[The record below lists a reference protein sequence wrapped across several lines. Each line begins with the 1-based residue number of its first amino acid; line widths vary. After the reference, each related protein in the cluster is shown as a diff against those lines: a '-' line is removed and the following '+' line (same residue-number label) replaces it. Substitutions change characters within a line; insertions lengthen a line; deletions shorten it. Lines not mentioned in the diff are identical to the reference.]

1 MSQALPLKLQTA
13 AAWNRFTRSS
23 LHANHPVRRMSM
35 CTTTPVT
42 ASGERSAGW
51 PSMRTY
57 WNPWVV
63 CRGSK
68 PPVGPSATTVSTCPA
83 VSGCG
88 RNGSAGRRC
97 STVTSPFSSSHS
109 PWVSVS
115 SVPAGPRPR
124 PRPRLRPRLRP
135 RPDRRTHP
143 LMFWPRSTTWR
154 SALTLVTDTG
164 RSSSTRRTGG
174 AGDQTRRSKPWP
186 AGPGWTGR
194 QSPPPARRRSVRCP
208 SIRSAASTCD
218 GRLCHDGPVPV
229 TAVVPSRKTMRSWP
243 RKAVRDPTGRRTAA
257 PRPGRATSRH

>member
-1 MSQALPLKLQTA
+1 M
-13 AAWNRFTRSS
+13 
-23 LHANHPVRRMSM
+23 
-35 CTTTPVT
+35 
-42 ASGERSAGW
+42 
-51 PSMRTY
+51 
-57 WNPWVV
+57 
-63 CRGSK
+63 
-68 PPVGPSATTVSTCPA
+68 TVSTCPA

-109 PWVSVS
+109 PWVSVT
-115 SVPAGPRPR
+115 SVPAGPRP
-124 PRPRLRPRLRP
+124 RP

-174 AGDQTRRSKPWP
+174 AGDQTRRSKPMV
-186 AGPGWTGR
+186 GRSGWTGR

-243 RKAVRDPTGRRTAA
+243 RNAVRDPHWSKDRSAPTWPRHQPSLSSTVIDVIPDESRPVTSYACTCSRWSYWVKPGVSSRSPTRTPPRNTSYRPWAVAYSRARATGRSTVTN
-257 PRPGRATSRH
+257 PRSS